1 MTIIND
7 CPRPLGRR
15 GALGRQATNSNK
27 VATCS
32 LAREA
37 ESDYTTTA
45 SGRRPAHLGNIG
57 SEALALVARPFSSGI
72 GAKLWG
78 QTMPQ
83 QVDDDRYRDLLPS
96 LEGHFASL
104 LARHKEAVGRTEWS
118 YHQFL
123 PFEAPRAN
131 ATERSSLSATAYLA
145 VETALLT
152 EVNLPWYTAGLSGGL
167 AGCPGPIQEFV
178 HVWTSEE
185 DQHATL
191 LESYLLLTDSGD
203 HAARARLRKA
213 IIATGWSHSL
223 AGPFEGIVY
232 TAIQEA
238 ATRTF
243 YLCAARACGE
253 EHPALA
259 AALRRIAKDETLH
272 MAFYRDVVK
281 AHLDLEPGYLRPLAA
296 VMLRFEMPWSAS
308 VLRDFAERRT
318 LLAARGV
325 FRLSDYLDEVVQ
337 PLWSYWGLDGRSPL
351 GEEVQSALVQLRRY
365 RAALRKFARSETG
378 RADDWGALP
387 PGSTAS

>member
-1 MTIIND
+1 
-7 CPRPLGRR
+7 
-15 GALGRQATNSNK
+15 
-27 VATCS
+27 
-32 LAREA
+32 
-37 ESDYTTTA
+37 
-45 SGRRPAHLGNIG
+45 
-57 SEALALVARPFSSGI
+57 
-72 GAKLWG
+72 
-78 QTMPQ
+78 MPEG
-83 QVDDDRYRDLLPS
+83 VDDDRYCDLLPC

-104 LARHKEAVGRTEWS
+104 LARHKEAVAKTEWS

-123 PFEAPRAN
+123 PWEVRAS
-131 ATERSSLSATAYLA
+131 AIERPSLSATAYLA

-152 EVNLPWYTAGLSGGL
+152 EVNLPWYTAGLSRGL
-167 AGCPGPIQEFV
+167 ASCPDPIQEFV
-178 HVWTSEE
+178 RVWTSEE

-191 LESYLLLTDSGD
+191 LESYLLFIDGGD
-203 HAARARLRKA
+203 HGARARSRKA
-213 IIATGWSHSL
+213 MIAAGWTHTL
-223 AGPFEGIVY
+223 AGPFEGVVY

-281 AHLDLEPGYLRPLAA
+281 AHLDLDPGYLRPLAA

-308 VLRDFAERRT
+308 VLRDFEERRA

-325 FRLSDYLDEVVQ
+325 FRLSDYLDDVVQ
-337 PLWSYWGLDGRSPL
+337 PLWSYWGLDGRSPQR
-351 GEEVQSALVQLRRY
+351 EETRRALVQLRRY

-378 RADDWGALP
+378 PADDRRALP
-387 PGSTAS
+387 AGSTAS